1 MKRKGFTLIELL
13 IVVAIIAILAAIA
26 VPNFLEAQVRSKV
39 ARVQNDMRN
48 LATALESY
56 RIDNNAYIPHI
67 DNITEFNRLT
77 SPIAYITSV
86 PDDPFLIQRGHR
98 EDLYNMEAW
107 NYHMEDLFFM
117 TTAWPE
123 PGRSMAADLYAK
135 GKVWLLW
142 SIGPDLIVNIH
153 TVGLYDATN
162 GTRSLGDIARSGP

>member
-1 MKRKGFTLIELL
+1 MKLKGFTLIELL

-39 ARVQNDMRN
+39 SRAQNDMRN

-56 RIDNNAYIPHI
+56 RIDNNRYIPHVDSI
-67 DNITEFNRLT
+67 AEFNALT

-86 PDDPFLIQRGHR
+86 PQDPFLSQRGNR
-98 EDLYNMEAW
+98 EDLYGIDAW
-107 NYHMEDLFFM
+107 NYHMEDLAYM
-117 TTAWPE
+117 TVAWPE
-123 PGRSMAADLYAK
+123 PGRSMAVDLYAK

-162 GTRSLGDIARSGP
+162 GTRSRGDIARSGP